1 MREREHVIG
10 WDIGGAHVK
19 ASWVEQGATGP
30 VLRDAAEWAC
40 PLWQGLPHLRTAL
53 AAAAERWPAS
63 RGATHAIT
71 MTGEMVDLFENR
83 EAGVNAL
90 AAELAA
96 TLEGPLRFYA
106 GEAEPGA
113 SRWCEAAEVAA
124 QWHAIAS
131 VNWLA
136 TAQWAAQQVPD
147 GVLVDIGST
156 TTDVIAL
163 RSGRVAV
170 QARSDAERLASGEL
184 VYHGVVRTPLCALA
198 PRIAFNGSSV
208 NVMNEFFATSAD
220 VYRLTGELDPA
231 HDLQPSADGAPKD
244 LPASRQRLA
253 RMIGLDARDAGD
265 SDWLSLANAWR
276 EAQLHELRR
285 NLAKVI
291 EQAALP
297 VDAPL
302 VAAGCGDF
310 LAAALAA
317 SLRRPWLAFAS
328 LAVAAPQP
336 GAATS
341 RAADA
346 ALARQP
352 EQAALMPSRTGPALT
367 SLPFEV
373 EAALVPHSL
382 EATAAL
388 ARRVQVAAPSVA
400 VALLCA
406 SAGRDGKPG

>member
-1 MREREHVIG
+1 MRRPEHVIG

-19 ASWVEQGATGP
+19 ASWVEQGAMGP

-40 PLWQGLPHLRTAL
+40 PLWQGLPHLRTSL

-63 RGATHAIT
+63 RGATHAVT
-71 MTGEMVDLFENR
+71 MTGEMVDLFEHR
-83 EAGVNAL
+83 EAGVNTL

-106 GEAEPGA
+106 GEAAHGA
-113 SRWCEAAEVAA
+113 SHWVRPAEVVA
-124 QWHAIAS
+124 QWRSIAS
-131 VNWLA
+131 VNWFA
-136 TAQWAAQQVPD
+136 TAQWAARQVPD
-147 GVLVDIGST
+147 GVLVDVGST

-163 RSGRVAV
+163 RGGRVRV
-170 QARSDAERLASGEL
+170 QGRSDAERLSSGEL

-198 PRIAFNGSSV
+198 PRIAFKSRAV

-244 LPASRQRLA
+244 LPGSRQRLA

-265 SDWLSLANAWR
+265 DDWRTLAHAWR
-276 EAQLHELRR
+276 EAQLDELRS
-285 NLAKVI
+285 NLARVI
-291 EQAALP
+291 EQARLP
-297 VDAPL
+297 ADAPL
-302 VAAGCGDF
+302 VTAGCGDF

-317 SLRRPWLAFAS
+317 SIDRPCMSFAS
-328 LAVAAPQP
+328 LAVATPKLSVAASSEAAGEALASAPLDKPAAQGEQKLEAAAALSPQP
-336 GAATS
+336 LHAVAS
-341 RAADA
+341 
-346 ALARQP
+346 
-352 EQAALMPSRTGPALT
+352 
-367 SLPFEV
+367 
-373 EAALVPHSL
+373 
-382 EATAAL
+382 L

-406 SAGRDGKPG
+406 SAARTGEAG